1 MPLCCRL
8 RRDRACRARSRCLV
22 VDDDRAACRLL
33 QGVLAKE
40 GYRVETAESGQEA
53 LEKATATLFDVVLAD
68 VRMPDLDGLEVL
80 RALKPLS
87 PGTLVIMMTA
97 FGSIET
103 AIEAIKEGAYDYISK
118 PFRLDELKLTVT
130 RALDHKQLLRENLR
144 FQQEL
149 KDRFQLENIVGRSGP
164 MLEVYKRV
172 ARVLSSESTVLI
184 QGESGTGKELIARA
198 IHYNSSRAEHPFV
211 VVDCGA
217 LAETLLESELFGHV
231 KGAFT
236 GAIADKKGLFEEAN
250 GGTCFLDEVRDIG
263 PSIQAKLLR
272 FLQERAIRKVGGTQ
286 TIQLDVRI
294 IAATNKSL
302 DQLVRDGRFREDLFY
317 RLRVVTL
324 TLPLLRERKADIPLL
339 AEHFLH
345 KYAPRNNKD
354 ISHISPEA
362 MRLLCEYDWPGNVR
376 EREHVIEQAV
386 ALTRN
391 PVLLPEDFP
400 PPLRGPGR
408 EGSAVGD
415 SPLSLREGVKHH
427 IQRVLKQA
435 KGNKTLAAQ
444 LLGINRRT
452 LYRLA
457 KRYGIDLGEEE

>member
-1 MPLCCRL
+1 MSTEI
-8 RRDRACRARSRCLV
+8 AVMV
-22 VDDDRAACRLL
+22 VDDDRAACHLL

-40 GYRVETAESGQEA
+40 GYRVEIAESGQEA
-53 LEKATATLFDVVLAD
+53 LEKATAMPFDVVLAD
-68 VRMPDLDGLEVL
+68 VKMPDLDGLQVL
-80 RALKPLS
+80 RDVKQLGPE
-87 PGTLVIMMTA
+87 TLVIMMTA
-97 FGSIET
+97 FASIET
-103 AIEAIKEGAYDYISK
+103 AIEAINEGAYDYISK
-118 PFRLDELKLTVT
+118 PFRLDDLKLTVK
-130 RALDHKQLLRENLR
+130 RALDHKQLLEENLR

-172 ARVLSSESTVLI
+172 ARVLASESTVLI

-198 IHYNSSRAEHPFV
+198 IHYNSPRAEHPFV

-236 GAIADKKGLFEEAN
+236 GAIANKKGLFEEAN
-250 GGTCFLDEVRDIG
+250 GGTCLLDEVGDIG
-263 PSIQAKLLR
+263 PSTQAKLLR
-272 FLQERAIRKVGGTQ
+272 FLQERVIRKVGGTQ
-286 TIQLDVRI
+286 IIQLNVRI
-294 IAATNKSL
+294 IAATNKAL
-302 DQLVRDGRFREDLFY
+302 EKLVKEGRFREDLFY
-317 RLRVVTL
+317 RLSVVTIA
-324 TLPLLRERKADIPLL
+324 LPPLRERRADISLL

-345 KYAPRNNKD
+345 KYAPQNNKD

-362 MRLLCEYDWPGNVR
+362 IRLLCEYDWPGNVR
-376 EREHVIEQAV
+376 ELEHVLEQAV

-391 PVLLPEDFP
+391 PVLLPEDLP
-400 PPLRGPGR
+400 PPIR
-408 EGSAVGD
+408 ESSREESAARR
-415 SPLSLREGVKHH
+415 PLTLREGVKQH
-427 IQRVLKQA
+427 IQHVLRQA

-457 KRYGIDLGEEE
+457 NRYGIDLGQEG